1 VLCDR
6 KKQFLR
12 RISEWGFEK
21 NVKKDERRAILESL
35 GEVANEGEFEVMML
49 RGRRLD
55 KAKLERWR
63 KRDGLFSG
71 ASHNGLA
78 DTLGR
83 LAGHDEV
90 QLLTESKG
98 TLDGSSNLSGG
109 DSAPSQTELCNKDDA
124 VEEMPRQ
131 GWNPGSMAMDQGQT
145 FNPWLVVDV
154 IGSPGL
160 TGLIGAL
167 TVDCCD
173 FIPDLD
179 LAAANSEDVA
189 DACEC
194 MPPNKDCIAVASKK
208 ARNQPYLFEKT
219 SSSVYFSISNLPT
232 CILSNE
238 RQYRI
243 PSPFDEL
250 RPFPKSVP
258 RRTSVFSE
266 DLKTDHLLSTSSLKM
281 KELECRK
288 KFKVLKTMERSAMID
303 LVNDMRS
310 IAWRHYELD
319 QYLQSEGWWRRIIT
333 VSLKIP
339 GYGPF
344 NILRACLWV
353 VKNLQLQSRLKE
365 ALRLHY
371 AVHSKITNIVGPDHQ
386 VAMLSKEVL
395 GQIQQALGDDQS
407 EISIYREIVQICL
420 PFWDKEQR
428 RSGCHRISRSCPEN
442 MRPVSGG
449 RGASLYLHAAG
460 L

>member
-1 VLCDR
+1 
-6 KKQFLR
+6 
-12 RISEWGFEK
+12 
-21 NVKKDERRAILESL
+21 
-35 GEVANEGEFEVMML
+35 
-49 RGRRLD
+49 
-55 KAKLERWR
+55 
-63 KRDGLFSG
+63 
-71 ASHNGLA
+71 
-78 DTLGR
+78 
-83 LAGHDEV
+83 
-90 QLLTESKG
+90 
-98 TLDGSSNLSGG
+98 
-109 DSAPSQTELCNKDDA
+109 
-124 VEEMPRQ
+124 
-131 GWNPGSMAMDQGQT
+131 MAMDQGQT

-167 TVDCCD
+167 TVDCCN
-173 FIPDLD
+173 FIPDVD
-179 LAAANSEDVA
+179 LSAANSEKVA

-194 MPPNKDCIAVASKK
+194 MPSDKDCIAVASKE
-208 ARNQPYLFEKT
+208 ARNQQYLFKKT
-219 SSSVYFSISNLPT
+219 SSSVSFSISNVPT
-232 CILSNE
+232 YIPSKE

-266 DLKTDHLLSTSSLKM
+266 NLKTDHLLSTSSLKM

-288 KFKVLKTMERSAMID
+288 KFKVLKTMERPAMID

-319 QYLQSEGWWRRIIT
+319 KYLQSEGWWRRIIT

-371 AVHSKITNIVGPDHQ
+371 AVHSKITNIVGRDHQ

-420 PFWDKEQR
+420 CCFGTKSRDAVDAIGSLGVALKTCGQYQEAEALLYIFTQLDCELSHDADRNTIR
-428 RSGCHRISRSCPEN
+428 RGSEYSVCNEPLGELLAKTGEIRRQCRDIGCHRETVQ
-442 MRPVSGG
+442 RPDMFGKSFGKG
-449 RGASLYLHAAG
+449 ILPTEG
-460 L
+460 